1 MLFISSPPNYRFVGS
16 QVIAVTILLR
26 HFLTVWVL
34 QLPHCS
40 IHCFIMLNDRLLQD
54 ESFSSEAG
62 EEQSN
67 KKGAEAPPSSLL
79 QQKYLQF
86 TIVELH
92 FRQNH
97 GREPKP
103 CNCILKPVIS
113 LLKSHSVRNHQKMSR
128 IYIEFARPKQ
138 QVLDRNLTKK
148 SQKFKETKKIMK
160 VCLLFS

>member
-113 LLKSHSVRNHQKMSR
+113 LLKSQCSKS
-128 IYIEFARPKQ
+128 PKN
-138 QVLDRNLTKK
+138 VSHLHWVFTPKPT
-148 SQKFKETKKIMK
+148 SFG
-160 VCLLFS
+160 